1 MAVNHV
7 VLFRFNEGVPA
18 GRVEAHLRALATLPD
33 RVPGI
38 TAMSLGASFSERSRG
53 YTHALVVTLRDR
65 AALAA
70 YGPHPAHMEVA
81 APLRQDAELLVV
93 DYDF

>member
-1 MAVNHV
+1 MPVNHV
-7 VLFRFNEGVPA
+7 VLLKFNEGVAA
-18 GRVEAHLRALATLPD
+18 GRIDQHLRALATLRD
-33 RVPGI
+33 RVPGV
-38 TAMSLGASFSERSRG
+38 TALSLGTNFSERSRG

-70 YGPHPAHMEVA
+70 YGPHPAHVEVA
-81 APLRQDAELLVV
+81 APLREDAELLVV

>member
-1 MAVNHV
+1 MPVNHV
-7 VLFRFNEGVPA
+7 VLLKFNEGVA
-18 GRVEAHLRALATLPD
+18 ADRIDQHLRALATLPE

-38 TAMSLGASFSERSRG
+38 TAFSLGANYSERSRG

-70 YGPHPAHMEVA
+70 YGPHPAHVEVA